1 MSLDIRALTSDLK
14 IANEALA
21 QFSGHGSSTIGREAI
36 ARALQELERF
46 ENLQMQIREFAIAP
60 VAHAKSHIE
69 AIRQVYSAIEDLMD
83 GLAHMPNPR
92 QQLSGHYFNKV
103 LRGAKLAHLI
113 CTNAIT
119 NIGAEA
125 PPIPKAGE
133 AFPPPS
139 STWNENKEWHKT
151 PTYVA
156 YMMENGSWLKVEGDQ
171 PFSVPSLQDAT
182 VFGSEEKVNISDNIG
197 PLLPIRVA
205 YVSTVRVCELQQS

>member
-1 MSLDIRALTSDLK
+1 MSLDIRALISDLK
-14 IANEALA
+14 IANESLA

-46 ENLQMQIREFAIAP
+46 SNLQVRVKEDSIAP
-60 VAHAKSHIE
+60 VVHAKTHIE
-69 AIRQVYSAIEDLMD
+69 AIRHVYRVVEDMME
-83 GLAHMPNPR
+83 GLAYMPQN
-92 QQLSGHYFNKV
+92 GHYFDNV
-103 LRGAKLAHLI
+103 VRGAKLAHLI

-182 VFGSEEKVNISDNIG
+182 VFGSEEKVNISDNIV